1 MDDLLKTL
9 VLQAPNFVGFMVLSY
24 VLTRYV
30 IMPLMAHHETSDA
43 AKDKIIFDLAMKLAD
58 CGIPSEHV
66 NSAKRDFSVERS
78 GASHEEKSELLT

>member
-43 AKDKIIFDLAMKLAD
+43 AKDKIIFDLAMRLAECNAPPVKKETD
-58 CGIPSEHV
+58 
-66 NSAKRDFSVERS
+66 
-78 GASHEEKSELLT
+78 